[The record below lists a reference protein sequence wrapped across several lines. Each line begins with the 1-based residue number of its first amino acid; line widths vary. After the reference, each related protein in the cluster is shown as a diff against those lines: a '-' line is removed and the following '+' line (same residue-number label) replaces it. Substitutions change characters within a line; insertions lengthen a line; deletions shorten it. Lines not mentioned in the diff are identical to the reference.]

1 MDLHFEALA
10 EDQPGPRWQ
19 HWFHTLWP
27 AYRRWYLAK
36 GATERPTFLDCERAL
51 HTHLPKFVPTWE
63 RLVELAGGGDIEA
76 RFLSLYCPPPY
87 LTGCSQAAWT
97 TPEPMLV
104 RNYDY
109 SPLLCEKLV
118 WKTAW
123 NGRSVIA
130 ASDCLVGVLDGI
142 NDAGLTV
149 SLSFGGRPEAGI
161 GFGAPMIVRYVL
173 EFCTNVDEAADTIRR
188 VPVNMAY
195 NILLLD
201 ASGNYATA
209 FTSPD
214 GPTIL
219 RRIAATTNHQDRIRW
234 ARHAEATETLDR
246 ERRLYELL
254 AARTLSP
261 ADIVAQFLA
270 PPLYQ
275 TEYRRGWGTLYT
287 AAYHPRE
294 RTAEFVWPGQCW
306 TQSFETFNEAKHIFP
321 VPWDEPPPPPTDPS
335 PTFPL

>member
-1 MDLHFEALA
+1 MDLHFEALS

-19 HWFHTLWP
+19 HWFQTLWP

-36 GATERPTFLDCERAL
+36 GDTARPTYLDCERAL
-51 HTHLPKFVPTWE
+51 RIHMPKFVPTWE
-63 RLVELAGGGDIEA
+63 RLVELAGGGDVEA

-97 TPEPMLV
+97 TPAPMLV

-109 SPLLCEKLV
+109 SPFLCEKLI
-118 WKTAW
+118 WKTKW
-123 NGRSVIA
+123 NDHTVIA
-130 ASDCLVGVLDGI
+130 ASDCLVGALDGV
-142 NDAGLTV
+142 NDAGLAV
-149 SLSFGGRPEAGI
+149 SLNFGGRPESGI
-161 GFGAPMIVRYVL
+161 GFGAPMIVRYLL
-173 EFCTNVDEAADTIRR
+173 EFCETVKEAADMLRR
-188 VPVNMAY
+188 IPVNMAY
-195 NILLLD
+195 NILLMD
-201 ASGNYATA
+201 ASENYTTA

-219 RRIAATTNHQDRIRW
+219 RRIAATTNHQDRVRW

-254 AARTLSP
+254 ANRSLSP
-261 ADIVAQFLA
+261 ADIVAQFLQ

-287 AAYHPRE
+287 AVYHPVE
-294 RTAEFVWPGQCW
+294 RVAEFVWPGQCW
-306 TQSFETFNEAKHIFP
+306 TQRFDSFHETKHILQ
-321 VPWDEPPPPPTDPS
+321 VPWDVAPKSPTDLEL
-335 PTFPL
+335 PL

>member
-27 AYRRWYLAK
+27 AYRRWYLTPGVTK
-36 GATERPTFLDCERAL
+36 RPTYLECERAL
-51 HTHLPKFVPTWE
+51 RQHLPKFVPTWE
-63 RLVELAGGGDIEA
+63 RLVDLAGGGDIEA

-87 LTGCSQAAWT
+87 LTGCSQAAWSA
-97 TPEPMLV
+97 PAPMLV

-109 SPLLCEKLV
+109 SPFLCEKLF

-130 ASDCLVGVLDGI
+130 ASDCMVGVLDGI
-142 NDAGLTV
+142 NDAGLAV
-149 SLSFGGRPEAGI
+149 SLSFGGRPESGT
-161 GFGAPMIVRYVL
+161 GFGAPMVVRYVL
-173 EFCTNVDEAADTIRR
+173 EFCDSVAEAADILRHI
-188 VPVNMAY
+188 PVNMAY
-195 NILLLD
+195 NILLMD
-201 ASGNYATA
+201 ASGNYVTA

-219 RRIAATTNHQDRIRW
+219 RRIPATTNHQDRVRW
-234 ARHAEATETLDR
+234 ARHAEATDTLDR

-254 AARTLSP
+254 ADRRLSP
-261 ADIVAQFLA
+261 AEIVGQFLS

-275 TEYRRGWGTLYT
+275 TEYRRGYGTLYT
-287 AAYHPRE
+287 AVYHPVA
-294 RTAEFVWPGQCW
+294 RTAEFIWPNQRW
-306 TQSFETFNEAKHIFP
+306 TQCFDAYHEIKHILS
-321 VPWDEPPPPPTDPS
+321 VPWDESPPVPVS
-335 PTFPL
+335 EGLPL